1 MKKEFDQEKAKI
13 IVTIL
18 PFVLIVLVLFITFV
32 VSAVKNKN
40 NSESRNEDL
49 QESIMDYADEN
60 MPEQNAGEK
69 QEIAVATP
77 AQTGAEEKTD
87 GKADASPLPEQTP
100 YQEIMQNGTV
110 DYSKIT
116 YDKDSQLK
124 EMMGY
129 WADSNQKALDDL
141 ASLDRFRAMSYS
153 LRGSTDFYYYG
164 DKDSNGLPSGTGIAV
179 YADNQYY
186 YGTWKD
192 GKRDGKG
199 TFIHYHVHNDSKNTD
214 LYTYHQYTGGFANDL
229 PDGEG
234 SEHFDFNTANFKKG
248 ERYVGNRIGGYSG
261 GLLNG
266 DFYVTTT
273 DLNDKMEEWEGT
285 ADHGTWVYQNANKD
299 KKGNRTI
306 LVMIGNEENFIWMQP
321 SANKNIGVPCLIS
334 KYKIAE

>member
-40 NSESRNEDL
+40 SSESRDEDL

-60 MPEQNAGEK
+60 MPEQNTDEK
-69 QEIAVATP
+69 QEIAAATP
-77 AQTGAEEKTD
+77 AQTGMEEKTD

-110 DYSKIT
+110 DYSKVT

-153 LRGSTDFYYYG
+153 LRGTTDFYYYG

-199 TFIHYHVHNDSKNTD
+199 TFIHYHVHNNSKNTD

>member
-69 QEIAVATP
+69 QEIAAATP

-214 LYTYHQYTGGFANDL
+214 LYTGGFANDL

-248 ERYVGNRIGGYSG
+248 ERYVGNRIGSYSG

-266 DFYVTTT
+266 DFYVTTI

>member
-40 NSESRNEDL
+40 NSENRNEDL

-69 QEIAVATP
+69 QEIAAATP
-77 AQTGAEEKTD
+77 AQTGVEEKTD

-248 ERYVGNRIGGYSG
+248 ERYVGNRIGSYSG

-306 LVMIGNEENFIWMQP
+306 LVMIGDEENFIWMQP
-321 SANKNIGVPCLIS
+321 SVNKNIGVPCLIS

>member
-69 QEIAVATP
+69 QEIAAATP

-87 GKADASPLPEQTP
+87 GKADASPIPEQTP

-266 DFYVTTT
+266 DFYVTTI

-299 KKGNRTI
+299 I

>member
-40 NSESRNEDL
+40 SSESRDEDL
-49 QESIMDYADEN
+49 QESIKDYADEN
-60 MPEQNAGEK
+60 MPEQNTGEK
-69 QEIAVATP
+69 QEIAAATP
-77 AQTGAEEKTD
+77 AQTGMEEKTD

-153 LRGSTDFYYYG
+153 LRGTTDFYYYG

>member
-32 VSAVKNKN
+32 VSTVKNKN

-69 QEIAVATP
+69 QEIAASTP

-164 DKDSNGLPSGTGIAV
+164 DKDSN
-179 YADNQYY
+179 
-186 YGTWKD
+186 
-192 GKRDGKG
+192 
-199 TFIHYHVHNDSKNTD
+199 
-214 LYTYHQYTGGFANDL
+214 
-229 PDGEG
+229 
-234 SEHFDFNTANFKKG
+234 
-248 ERYVGNRIGGYSG
+248 
-261 GLLNG
+261 
-266 DFYVTTT
+266 
-273 DLNDKMEEWEGT
+273 
-285 ADHGTWVYQNANKD
+285 
-299 KKGNRTI
+299 
-306 LVMIGNEENFIWMQP
+306 
-321 SANKNIGVPCLIS
+321 
-334 KYKIAE
+334 